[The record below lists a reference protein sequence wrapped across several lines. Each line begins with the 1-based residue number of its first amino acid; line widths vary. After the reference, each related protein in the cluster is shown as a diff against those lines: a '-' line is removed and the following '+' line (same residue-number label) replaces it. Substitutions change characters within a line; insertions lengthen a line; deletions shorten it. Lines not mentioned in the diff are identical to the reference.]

1 MNVIYNEILK
11 NLLEKPVVGN
21 TRELL
26 NVRFTINPQ
35 HNILTYRHLSLKYL
49 LAEMIW
55 YFAGKNDVKFIGQFA
70 DLWNHLTDDGVTNNS
85 AYGYIL
91 KEAFEFDQIEQVI
104 KILQN
109 DPLSR
114 RAVINI
120 NTPHNHKFE
129 TKDEPCTIALQFYL
143 RKGKLSST
151 SVMRSNDVWFGLPY
165 DIVFF
170 TELNQYI
177 ARRLKVETGKH
188 THFVTSLHMYLK
200 DEEKIKEVINNFE
213 TKNKKEYKIN
223 FRKLINRAE
232 DLYNKI
238 NKDNIIE
245 ICKEEGII

>member
-11 NLLEKPVVGN
+11 NLLNKPVVGN

-26 NVRFTINPQ
+26 NVRFTINPE

-55 YFAGKNDVKFIGQFA
+55 YFSGNNDVKFIGQFA
-70 DLWNHLTDDGVTNNS
+70 DLWNRLTDDGITNNS

-91 KEAFEFDQIEQVI
+91 KNKFDFDQIEQVI
-104 KILQN
+104 EMLKK

-114 RAVINI
+114 RAVVNI
-120 NTPHNHKFE
+120 NTPHNKKIE
-129 TKDEPCTIALQFYL
+129 TNDEPCTVALQFYI

-151 SVMRSNDVWFGLPY
+151 SFMRSNDVWFGLPY

-170 TELNQYI
+170 TELNRYI
-177 ARRLKVETGKH
+177 ARRLKIGTGKH
-188 THFVTSLHMYLK
+188 THFVTSMHLYLR
-200 DEEKIKEVINNFE
+200 DEEKIKQVIKNFE

-223 FRKLINRAE
+223 FRKLINNAKQ
-232 DLYNKI
+232 LYEMV
-238 NKDNIIE
+238 NKDNILQV
-245 ICKEEGII
+245 CKDEGII